1 MTDEEER
8 VWLRGGDVY
17 PNFIGKRYR
26 QFRMSLMGK
35 GRESFVGPLC
45 ASVLAT
51 FIGILVDVRA
61 AAPVLAQAAQQ
72 TSAQNSAA
80 RPVGTIKSISGN
92 TITLTT
98 DAGAGVNIVIR
109 DGTRLVR
116 VAPGQKDLKD
126 AAPIQLRE
134 LQVSDRLLVRGNLSE
149 DGTSVIAASIVAM
162 KKADIV
168 EKWTHEREEWQ
179 KHGLGGLV
187 NSVDRAAGTITI
199 ATNALGPNKDVV
211 IRISKETILRRY
223 APDSVKFDDA
233 KPGRLA
239 EIKAGDQL
247 RARGTRSA
255 DGGELTAEEIV
266 SGSFRNIAGP
276 ITAIDPAT
284 STISVQDL
292 LSKKIIAVKI
302 TADSQLRK
310 LPPVM
315 AQRIAM
321 RLRGAPAD
329 AASNATAPVS
339 GTSRPGDVPASGG
352 SGGGR
357 PAGGSDF
364 QQAISRMPSASLSD
378 LLKGDAVMIVATQGT
393 QEAKIAVITL
403 LSGVEAILEASP
415 KGGSSTILSPW
426 SLSGAPSGDA
436 GGPQ

>member
-1 MTDEEER
+1 M
-8 VWLRGGDVY
+8 
-17 PNFIGKRYR
+17 P
-26 QFRMSLMGK
+26 LMAK
-35 GRESFVGPLC
+35 GRELFVGPLC
-45 ASVLAT
+45 ASVLAA
-51 FIGILVDVRA
+51 FLCIFVDA
-61 AAPVLAQAAQQ
+61 QGATPTPAQAAQQ
-72 TSAQNSAA
+72 TSPQDAA
-80 RPVGTIKSISGN
+80 VRPVGTIKSISGN

-98 DAGAGVNIVIR
+98 DAGAEVNIVIR

-126 AAPIQLRE
+126 AAPIPLQE
-134 LQVSDRLLVRGNLSE
+134 LQVGDRLLIRGNLSE
-149 DGTSVIAASIVAM
+149 DGKSVIAASIIVM
-162 KKADIV
+162 KKTDIA
-168 EKWTHEREEWQ
+168 KKQAHEREEWQ
-179 KHGLGGLV
+179 KHGVGGLV
-187 NSVDRAAGTITI
+187 NSVDPAAGTITI
-199 ATNALGPNKDVV
+199 ATNTLGPDKDMA

-233 KPGRLA
+233 KPGTLA

-255 DGGELTAEEIV
+255 DGGELTADEIV

-284 STISVQDL
+284 TTISVQDL

-310 LPPVM
+310 LLPPM

-339 GTSRPGDVPASGG
+339 GPPRPGDAPAGG
-352 SGGGR
+352 PGGGR
-357 PAGGSDF
+357 PAGGGDF
-364 QQAISRMPSASLSD
+364 QQAISRMPPASLSD
-378 LLKGDAVMIVATQGT
+378 LQKGDAVMIVATQGT
-393 QEAKIAVITL
+393 QEAKITVITL
-403 LSGVEAILEASP
+403 LGGVEAILEASP
-415 KGGSSTILSPW
+415 KGGPSTILSPW
-426 SLSGAPSGDA
+426 NLGGAPGGDA

>member
-1 MTDEEER
+1 M
-8 VWLRGGDVY
+8 
-17 PNFIGKRYR
+17 P
-26 QFRMSLMGK
+26 LMAK
-35 GRESFVGPLC
+35 DRELFVGPLC
-45 ASVLAT
+45 ACALAA

-61 AAPVLAQAAQQ
+61 AAPVPAQAAQQ

-98 DAGAGVNIVIR
+98 NAGVDVNIVIR
-109 DGTRLVR
+109 DCTRLVR

-126 AAPIQLRE
+126 ASPIQLQE
-134 LQVSDRLLVRGNLSE
+134 LQVGDRLLIRGNLSA
-149 DGTSVIAASIVAM
+149 DGKSVIAASIVAM
-162 KKADIV
+162 KKADIA
-168 EKWTHEREEWQ
+168 EKQAREWEEWQ

-187 NSVDRAAGTITI
+187 NSVDPAAGTITI

-233 KPGRLA
+233 KPGALA

-247 RARGTRSA
+247 RARGA
-255 DGGELTAEEIV
+255 HGAHGGELTADEIV

-276 ITAIDPAT
+276 ITAIDSAT

-292 LSKKIIAVKI
+292 LSKKIVAVKI

-310 LPPVM
+310 LPPAM

-321 RLRGAPAD
+321 RLRGTPAD
-329 AASNATAPVS
+329 AASNAAAPVS
-339 GTSRPGDVPASGG
+339 GTARVGDVPAAGG
-352 SGGGR
+352 IQGGGR
-357 PAGGSDF
+357 PAGGGDF
-364 QQAISRMPSASLSD
+364 QQAISRMPPASLSD
-378 LLKGDAVMIVATQGT
+378 LQKGDAVMIVATQGT
-393 QEAKIAVITL
+393 QEAKITVITL
-403 LSGVEAILEASP
+403 LGGVEAILEASP
-415 KGGSSTILSPW
+415 KGGPSTILSPW
-426 SLSGAPSGDA
+426 SLSGAPVSDA

>member
-1 MTDEEER
+1 M
-8 VWLRGGDVY
+8 Y
-17 PNFIGKRYR
+17 PNSIGRTDG
-26 QFRMSLMGK
+26 QFRMPLMAK
-35 GRESFVGPLC
+35 GRKLFVGPLC
-45 ASVLAT
+45 ASALAA
-51 FIGILVDVRA
+51 FIGIFVDVRG
-61 AAPVLAQAAQQ
+61 AAPVPPQAAQQ
-72 TSAQNSAA
+72 TSAQTSAA

-98 DAGAGVNIVIR
+98 DAGVDANIVIR

-126 AAPIQLRE
+126 ASPIQLQE
-134 LQVSDRLLVRGNLSE
+134 LQVGDRLLIRGNLSE
-149 DGTSVIAASIVAM
+149 DGKSVIAASIVAM
-162 KKADIV
+162 KKADIAERQV
-168 EKWTHEREEWQ
+168 HEREEWQ
-179 KHGLGGLV
+179 KYGLGGLV
-187 NSVDRAAGTITI
+187 NSVDPAAGTITI

-223 APDSVKFDDA
+223 APDSVKFDEA
-233 KPGRLA
+233 KPGALA

-292 LSKKIIAVKI
+292 LSKKIVAVKI

-310 LPPVM
+310 LPPAM

-321 RLRGAPAD
+321 RLGGAPAD

-339 GTSRPGDVPASGG
+339 GTPRIGDVPAGGGQGG
-352 SGGGR
+352 SR
-357 PAGGSDF
+357 PAGGGDF
-364 QQAISRMPSASLSD
+364 QQAISRMPPASLSD
-378 LLKGDAVMIVATQGT
+378 LQKGDAVMIVATRGT
-393 QEAKIAVITL
+393 QEAKITVITL
-403 LSGVEAILEASP
+403 LGGVEAILEASP

-426 SLSGAPSGDA
+426 SLSGAPGGDA

>member
-1 MTDEEER
+1 
-8 VWLRGGDVY
+8 VY
-17 PNFIGKRYR
+17 PNSIGRPDSR
-26 QFRMSLMGK
+26 FRMLLMAK
-35 GRESFVGPLC
+35 GRALFVGPLC
-45 ASVLAT
+45 VSALAAFT
-51 FIGILVDVRA
+51 GIFVDARG
-61 AAPVLAQAAQQ
+61 AAPVPPQAAQQ

-80 RPVGTIKSISGN
+80 RPVGTIKFISGN

-98 DAGAGVNIVIR
+98 DTGVDANVVIR

-126 AAPIQLRE
+126 ASPIQLQE
-134 LQVSDRLLVRGNLSE
+134 LQVGDRLLIRGNLSE
-149 DGTSVIAASIVAM
+149 DGKSVIAASIVVM
-162 KKADIV
+162 KKADIA
-168 EKWTHEREEWQ
+168 KKQAHEREEWQ

-187 NSVDRAAGTITI
+187 NSVDPAAGAISI

-233 KPGRLA
+233 KPGVLA

-247 RARGTRSA
+247 RARGTRGA
-255 DGGELTAEEIV
+255 DGGELTADEIV

-292 LSKKIIAVKI
+292 LSKKIVAVKI

-310 LPPVM
+310 LPPAM

-321 RLRGAPAD
+321 RLGGAPAD
-329 AASNATAPVS
+329 AASNATTPVS
-339 GTSRPGDVPASGG
+339 GTPRLGDVPAGGGPGG
-352 SGGGR
+352 SRPGGG
-357 PAGGSDF
+357 DF
-364 QQAISRMPSASLSD
+364 QQAISRVPPASLSD
-378 LLKGDAVMIVATQGT
+378 LQKGDAVMVVATQGT
-393 QEAKIAVITL
+393 QEAKITVITL
-403 LSGVEAILEASP
+403 LAGVEAILEASP
-415 KGGSSTILSPW
+415 RGGPSTILSPW
-426 SLSGAPSGDA
+426 SLSAAPVGDA